1 MTLAQPMDSAPGQPS
16 PEECRAALERIL
28 ASRVFEQAGR
38 ASEFLRF
45 VVEETLAGRGDRL
58 KGYTIAVEVFDKPQ
72 TFDAQSDPLVRVEAG
87 RLRRRLV
94 EYYHGDG
101 QTDLV
106 RIELPRGGYAPS
118 FSYAAKPAPV
128 APVRRRR
135 RFGRRTLAA
144 SIVSIVT
151 LLVWNV
157 VNRGLTPDDESV
169 ADAQARRDPG
179 PRLLVPLFTNLSEN
193 SDLDSFAGGVTEEI
207 LLTLV
212 AFDIFATASP
222 STDAESAS
230 FPDLRARYDVGYVLL
245 GSVRAD
251 GNRARVT
258 TRLVDTE
265 LGTQLWTATYDEE
278 LGMTTRLAAQER
290 MAQRIASI
298 VSSPYGPVYIHEAEL
313 YADKPADELNR
324 YECLLRF
331 FTYTRELDAAG
342 HADSVLCMER
352 LAAIVPNRPE
362 VWSSLA
368 VLYLHER
375 TFGYG
380 DETRRGTAID
390 RALEAVRKSLDI
402 AGNDRI
408 AAWAMAGIRL
418 SSGDR
423 EAFERAAER
432 ALEIGPVLP
441 AMRGQIGYLYVI
453 AGDWQRGLPLIE
465 QAISE
470 TVSVPGWYYTGYAF
484 RYLQTG
490 DYAQALEWALQI
502 DAPRWFAAPMTVAT
516 AAGLAGRPDIAER
529 EMARLLELEP
539 DFAVTGRA
547 RLAAWG
553 LDEPLRATLIEG
565 LRLAGLAVQ

>member
-1 MTLAQPMDSAPGQPS
+1 
-16 PEECRAALERIL
+16 
-28 ASRVFEQAGR
+28 
-38 ASEFLRF
+38 LRF
-45 VVEETLAGRGDRL
+45 VVEETLAGRGERL
-58 KGYTIAVEVFDKPQ
+58 KGYTVAVEVFEKPE

-87 RLRRRLV
+87 RLRRRLL

-101 QTDLV
+101 KSDPV
-106 RIELPRGGYAPS
+106 RIELPRGGYAPM
-118 FSYAAKPAPV
+118 FSYVATPSAGKPP
-128 APVRRRR
+128 RRRNRFAR
-135 RFGRRTLAA
+135 RLLAA
-144 SIVSIVT
+144 VLVAMVT
-151 LLVWNV
+151 LLAWEV
-157 VNRGLTPDDESV
+157 VNRGLAPSTDTA
-169 ADAQARRDPG
+169 ADASARSIPG
-179 PRLLVPLFTNLSEN
+179 PRVLVPPFANISGN

-212 AFDIFATASP
+212 AFDIFAIASP
-222 STDAESAS
+222 GTDAESAS
-230 FPDLRARYDVGYVLL
+230 LPDLRARYDVGYVLL

-290 MAQRIASI
+290 IAQRIAAI
-298 VSSPYGPVYIHEAEL
+298 VASPYGPVYMHDSEL

-342 HADSVLCMER
+342 HADSLLCKER
-352 LAAIVPNRPE
+352 LAAIEPNRPE

-380 DETRRGTAID
+380 DETRRGTAIE

-402 AGNDRI
+402 DGNDRI

-418 SSGDR
+418 SSGDG

-470 TVSVPGWYYTGYAF
+470 TAFVLGWYYTGYAF
-484 RYLQTG
+484 RHLQAG

-502 DAPRWFAAPMTVAT
+502 DAPRWFAAPMTVAA
-516 AAGLAGRPDIAER
+516 AAGLAGRADIAER
-529 EMARLLELEP
+529 EAARLLELDPTFE
-539 DFAVTGRA
+539 ATGRE

-553 LDEPLRATLIEG
+553 LNEELRARLLEG
-565 LRLAGLAVQ
+565 LGLAGLVLQ

>member
-1 MTLAQPMDSAPGQPS
+1 
-16 PEECRAALERIL
+16 
-28 ASRVFEQAGR
+28 
-38 ASEFLRF
+38 LRF

-58 KGYTIAVEVFDKPQ
+58 KGYTIAVEVFAKPE

-87 RLRRRLV
+87 RLRRRLL

-101 QTDLV
+101 QSDPV
-106 RIELPRGGYAPS
+106 RIELPRGGYAPMFS
-118 FSYAAKPAPV
+118 FAEAPALGKPE
-128 APVRRRR
+128 RRRR
-135 RFGRRTLAA
+135 RFARRVVAVA
-144 SIVSIVT
+144 GVAIVT
-151 LLVWNV
+151 LLAWNV
-157 VNRGLTPDDESV
+157 ANRGLAPDRSSDPS
-169 ADAQARRDPG
+169 ARRGG
-179 PRLLVPLFTNLSEN
+179 PRVLVPQFTNISGD

-212 AFDIFATASP
+212 AFDIFAIASP
-222 STDAESAS
+222 GTDVESAS

-258 TRLVDTE
+258 TRLVDTV
-265 LGTQLWTATYDEE
+265 LGTQLWTATFDEE
-278 LGMTTRLAAQER
+278 LGAASRLAAQER
-290 MAQRIASI
+290 IALRIAAI
-298 VSSPYGPVYIHEAEL
+298 VSSPYGPVYIHDAEL
-313 YADKPADELNR
+313 YADKPADELNQ

-342 HADSVLCMER
+342 HADSVLCNER
-352 LAAIVPNRPE
+352 LAAIEPSRPE

-380 DETRRGTAID
+380 DETRRGTAIE

-470 TVSVPGWYYTGYAF
+470 TAFVPGWYFTGPAL

-490 DYAQALEWALQI
+490 DYAQALEWALKI
-502 DAPRWFAAPMTVAT
+502 DAPLWFATPMTVAA

-529 EMARLLELEP
+529 ETARLLELDPHFPVVGPE
-539 DFAVTGRA
+539 
-547 RLAAWG
+547 RLSAWG
-553 LDEPLRATLIEG
+553 MNEELRATLLEG
-565 LRLAGLAVQ
+565 LRLAGMPVE